1 MIKVKNMTHDDVK
14 ILGKK
19 SIYEGFSKITNYK
32 LKHRLFEGGW
42 SKPFERE
49 LSVRYNAVA
58 ILPYDPK
65 LDKVVLI
72 EQFRI
77 GALKDKTSPWLL
89 ELVAGV
95 IDKQQPEKKL
105 AYSEVK
111 EEAGLDIIDLIP
123 IYSYWSSPG
132 GSSEFVSLY
141 CAIVDASKADG
152 IHGMDDE
159 HENILVHV
167 MDSKDVF
174 AAVKSGRINN
184 ASTIIAV
191 QWLQLNHTLLKSQ
204 NY

>member
-1 MIKVKNMTHDDVK
+1 MTHDDVK
-14 ILGKK
+14 ILEEKA
-19 SIYEGFSKITNYK
+19 IYEGFSKIIHYK
-32 LKHRLFEGGW
+32 LQHRLFEGGW

-58 ILPYDPK
+58 VLPYDPK

-95 IDKQQPEKKL
+95 IDKQQSEEKI
-105 AYSEVK
+105 AYLEAK

-159 HENILVHV
+159 HEDILVHV
-167 MDSKDVF
+167 MDSKEAF

-184 ASTIIAV
+184 ASTIIAL
-191 QWLQLNHTLLKSQ
+191 QWLQLNSASLKS
-204 NY
+204 

>member
-1 MIKVKNMTHDDVK
+1 MTHDDVK
-14 ILGKK
+14 ILEEK
-19 SIYEGFSKITNYK
+19 SIYEGFSKIIHYK
-32 LKHRLFEGGW
+32 LRHRLFKGGW
-42 SKPFERE
+42 SKSFERE

-58 ILPYDPK
+58 VLPYDPK

-95 IDKQQPEKKL
+95 IDKQQPVEKI
-105 AYSEVK
+105 AYLETK

-141 CAIVDASKADG
+141 CAIVDASKANG

-159 HENILVHV
+159 HEDILVHV
-167 MDSKDVF
+167 MNSEEAF

-184 ASTIIAV
+184 ASTIIAL
-191 QWLQLNHTLLKSQ
+191 QWLQLNYASLRSQ